1 MSKEDIGMEWM
12 KENPGIV
19 YENVALTE
27 DDKKQRIKNLLII
40 TVPKLYELAD
50 KTLND
55 NKKLVNIESSTPE
68 NYRKLN
74 QTDFGNKLKEV
85 LKLITKNCVNYI
97 DKRLSNL
104 SILPFELFPK
114 GEYVNYQD
122 FVLHA
127 DSDVVANFFKK
138 IAEICSQLNLDKNG
152 FRLITNSGSDAHQT
166 VKHFH
171 VHILAGKPLGPLLSS
186 DNQLR

>member
-1 MSKEDIGMEWM
+1 MIYDQNNIFAKIIRREIPA
-12 KENPGIV
+12 KII
-19 YENVALTE
+19 YE
-27 DDKKQRIKNLLII
+27 
-40 TVPKLYELAD
+40 
-50 KTLND
+50 D
-55 NKKLVNIESSTPE
+55 NKIFAFNDISKASPTHILVI
-68 NYRKLN
+68 
-74 QTDFGNKLKEV
+74 
-85 LKLITKNCVNYI
+85 
-97 DKRLSNL
+97 
-104 SILPFELFPK
+104 PK